1 MKTNRTVILSIPH
14 WSLEIDMFYL
24 RHLWSL
30 SYFSN
35 RSWNKRVIPLVFSTM
50 SHLLSCF
57 LSLNTYLLSWQKK
70 KKHTFLLFCFF
81 FSLMILLLVFEF
93 LVVFLC
99 FDNWWRRWEVCEW
112 ERCNRERYMQRSSS
126 TDIPICQ
133 TVCDPKRCV
142 RCWFKG
148 CFVCVKI
155 RTWWA
160 SLSNIQML
168 TKEELRLK

>member
-57 LSLNTYLLSWQKK
+57 LSLNTYLL
-70 KKHTFLLFCFF
+70 TFLFF
-81 FSLMILLLVFEF
+81 FVFLMILLLVFEF

-142 RCWFKG
+142 RC
-148 CFVCVKI
+148 VKI